1 MIDGD
6 KKHAKKT
13 YHNGTANHFI
23 SIGKEI
29 VLKKKKIHTIFT
41 VKTIDRSSSERTF

>member
-29 VLKKKKIHTIFT
+29 VLKKENTYNM
-41 VKTIDRSSSERTF
+41 